1 MEPAGPADAGSR
13 AARAM
18 SRGQRRSRR
27 QRRLRRRNPA
37 VASVVLL
44 FAALG
49 ALLVGGPIVATG
61 TQTRSDGANS
71 PGSSTAAQARSAP
84 PAEGG
89 DGWARGVAFRRGLQ
103 ALLDERGKAMLNGDK
118 EAFLAGVDPR
128 AREYRRRQA
137 KLFDAVADVPLS
149 VWSYT
154 VLGEGPPLKA
164 SRRAALGPDA
174 VTARVEFR
182 HKIAGYDAIDVRH
195 EFVLTIAPRGEHWQ
209 IIADSDGKTPPAT
222 GLWDFGPVTVVEGS
236 RSLVL
241 GLDKAAALRRY
252 AEEVDAAIPAVSQV
266 WGRQWPQRAVVVVP
280 EDTKQM
286 AAILGG
292 KPLDYTRIAAV
303 TTGVFDSSARKRSAD
318 RIVLNPAT
326 YPQLRSIGRR
336 VVLTHEVTHV
346 ATRAISDESVPLW
359 LSEGFADYVGY
370 LREAVPVRVAAGELL
385 SEVRTGRAPKRLP
398 LPTDAD
404 FSARA
409 SKLATAYE
417 RAWLACRFI
426 ADTWGQRALIR
437 LYTAVGAS
445 DEEAPAAVATGLR
458 EVLDTT
464 PAQFRA
470 EWQAYVADHA
480 E

>member
-1 MEPAGPADAGSR
+1 MEPAGPAAASSR
-13 AARAM
+13 AARLK
-18 SRGQRRSRR
+18 R
-27 QRRLRRRNPA
+27 RRLRRRNPA

-61 TQTRSDGANS
+61 TQVRSDGTHS
-71 PGSSTAAQARSAP
+71 SGSSAAQARSAP
-84 PAEGG
+84 PADGG
-89 DGWARGVAFRRGLQ
+89 DGWARDVAFRRGLQ

-137 KLFDAVADVPLS
+137 KLFDAVAAVPLS

-154 VLGEGPPLKA
+154 VLGKGPSLTA
-164 SRRAALGPDA
+164 SRRAALGQDA
-174 VTARVEFR
+174 VTARIQFR

-195 EFVLTIAPRGEHWQ
+195 EFVLTIAPRGERWQ
-209 IIADSDGKTPPAT
+209 IVADSDGQTPPPAT
-222 GLWDFGPVTVVEGS
+222 GLWDFGPVTVVKGN

-252 AEEVDAAIPAVSQV
+252 AEEVDSAIPAVSRV

-280 EDTKQM
+280 KDAKQM

-292 KPLDYTRIAAV
+292 KAPDYTRIAAV
-303 TTGVFDSSARKRSAD
+303 TTGVFDSSARKYSAD

-326 YPQLRSIGRR
+326 YPQLRLIGRR

-370 LREAVPVRVAAGELL
+370 LREDVPVRVAAGELL
-385 SEVRTGRAPKRLP
+385 TEVRTGRAPKRLP
-398 LPTDAD
+398 LPADAD
-404 FSARA
+404 FSARDA
-409 SKLATAYE
+409 KLATAYE

-437 LYTAVGAS
+437 FYTAVGTS
-445 DEEAPAAVATGLR
+445 DEEASAAVAAGLR
-458 EVLDTT
+458 EVLGTT